1 MIKDKN
7 IENFTLIE
15 FATKP
20 KELIEEYL
28 IALRYVPARKTKKQ
42 LFHMKLKH
50 VEMIKQNI
58 NSSEDVDLIK
68 IVAKV
73 QEVKKENIY
82 KLKIIEFF
90 GLLNSIRDQLK
101 QIIEAETTG
110 LTSENIDYKWEMV
123 EGSQRMSKFGIYNT
137 LENLS
142 GGDILKYKEIKNLK
156 YSEVFMVLL
165 MKKTASDIRADMAK
179 IKDHK

>member
-1 MIKDKN
+1 
-7 IENFTLIE
+7 
-15 FATKP
+15 
-20 KELIEEYL
+20 
-28 IALRYVPARKTKKQ
+28 
-42 LFHMKLKH
+42 
-50 VEMIKQNI
+50 
-58 NSSEDVDLIK
+58 
-68 IVAKV
+68 
-73 QEVKKENIY
+73 
-82 KLKIIEFF
+82 
-90 GLLNSIRDQLK
+90 
-101 QIIEAETTG
+101 
-110 LTSENIDYKWEMV
+110 MV